1 METER
6 MIGLR
11 EAVVRGTE
19 GGLGPTG
26 VPLTTAAAELVGQ
39 RAAAACRAG
48 EDAPTASRRQS
59 QVRILREADQATASG
74 VHSVLPRREGRSFSL
89 LRHGESNLTW
99 PLLRPRRQRIA
110 AGRPTRA
117 RRWSRRTNGST
128 ARTLSCC
135 GSSGGRR

>member
-74 VHSVLPRREGRSFSL
+74 VHSVLPRREGLSFS
-89 LRHGESNLTW
+89 
-99 PLLRPRRQRIA
+99 PLASWRKQLDMASLEAPPATHCGRKADPR
-110 AGRPTRA
+110 
-117 RRWSRRTNGST
+117 
-128 ARTLSCC
+128 
-135 GSSGGRR
+135 